1 MHSQFVINGII
12 DNSIMSCGS
21 VALQGNEDFFNE
33 KDRGKNKRDCGTSSP
48 GRMPRRNPK
57 W

>member
-12 DNSIMSCGS
+12 DNLIMPCCS
-21 VALQGNEDFFNE
+21 VAFLNEEARDQ
-33 KDRGKNKRDCGTSSP
+33 NKRDCGTSSL

-57 W
+57 Q